1 MPKSR
6 RGRPLS
12 RPGGKP
18 LQVGDILV
26 ARTPIG
32 DKSYEYDF
40 VQVIETGRTT
50 VKVKGIG
57 KKELPSPTGNCDLL
71 FGDYMYNYCQPDPS
85 TEPYELFDHQC
96 KGTRWLL
103 PDGRTDRRY
112 KPQYAFKYCTLDTIV
127 RDMFW
132 EPFWEPDVT

>member
-6 RGRPLS
+6 RARPLS

-32 DKSYEYDF
+32 DKSYKHDF

-85 TEPYELFDHQC
+85 KEPDTYTNHNH
-96 KGTRWLL
+96 KGTHWLL
-103 PDGRTDRRY
+103 RDGRTDKRHQL
-112 KPQYAFKYCTLDTIV
+112 QYAFKYCTLDCIV
-127 RDMFW
+127 RDT
-132 EPFWEPDVT
+132 FWEPDVT